1 MRRILL
7 LLGVL
12 LLVAGCARMAR
23 DTAPGG
29 IVPDVAT
36 RTGVPAFSHVFII
49 VFENLG
55 YSEATRLPYIAS
67 LGARYGIASDY
78 YSVAHPSLPNYLA
91 LASGG
96 TWATGDCNT
105 CYVNADN
112 LAAEAAQAHVSWG
125 SFQEGLPSACYLGAS
140 SSAGGYSGKHD
151 PFRYFLDVRD
161 NPSQCARLQ
170 PLTALQRD
178 LAGSGATVPR
188 LVWITPNSCHD
199 MDACPPQ
206 SGDAWLRGFVPQIL
220 ASPDWKQGGVLFVTW
235 DENNKSDT
243 DGCCNADPGGGR
255 VLTLVVA
262 PGVAAG
268 TKVNTPYNHYSLLA
282 TVEDGLGLPLL
293 GNAANAAPMS
303 AFWSAPG
310 A

>member
-1 MRRILL
+1 MRRILPLLGL
-7 LLGVL
+7 LLL
-12 LLVAGCARMAR
+12 AGCGRAAQSA
-23 DTAPGG
+23 APGG

-36 RTGVPAFSHVFII
+36 HSGIPAFSHVFVI

-67 LGARYGIASDY
+67 LGAQYGIAADY
-78 YSVAHPSLPNYLA
+78 YSVVHPSLPNYLA

-125 SFQEGLPSACYLGAS
+125 AFQEGLPSACFLGSS
-140 SSAGGYSGKHD
+140 SSAGDYTGKHD

-161 NPSQCARLQ
+161 SPSLCAGIQ
-170 PLTALQRD
+170 PLRALPKD
-178 LAGSGATVPR
+178 LAGNGAAVPR
-188 LVWITPNSCHD
+188 MVWITPNKCHD
-199 MDACPPQ
+199 MDDCAPQ
-206 SGDAWLRGFVPQIL
+206 AGDAWLKSFVPQIL
-220 ASPDWKQGGVLFVTW
+220 ASPAWKQGGALFITW
-235 DENNKSDT
+235 DENNKGDT
-243 DGCCNADPGGGR
+243 GGCCGADPGGGR

-262 PGVAAG
+262 PGIAAG
-268 TKVNTPYNHYSLLA
+268 TKVTTPYNHYSLLA

-293 GNAANAAPMS
+293 GNAAHATPMS
-303 AFWSAPG
+303 AFW
-310 A
+310 